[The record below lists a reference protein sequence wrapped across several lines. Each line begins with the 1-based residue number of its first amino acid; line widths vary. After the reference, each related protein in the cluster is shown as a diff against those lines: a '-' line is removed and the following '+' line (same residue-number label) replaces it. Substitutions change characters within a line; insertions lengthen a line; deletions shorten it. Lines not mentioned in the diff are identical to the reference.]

1 MIENYYEL
9 IVQKDKVI
17 IVDKKGQLT
26 QTDEFQGLVTK
37 IEDISGTYAGVLAR
51 VNMGVSESL
60 EFGAVKVS
68 ASVTLTC
75 DQNEKKINKAGELAF
90 KKSLELVMDGFR
102 EYGVKAGPQ

>member
-9 IVQKDKVI
+9 VVEKEKVV

-26 QTDEFQGLVTK
+26 KVDEFQKLVTK
-37 IEDISGTYAGVLAR
+37 PGDEKAIYAR
-51 VNMGVSESL
+51 VNMGVSESMEYGSL
-60 EFGAVKVS
+60 KVS

-75 DQNEKKINKAGELAF
+75 DQNEEKINKAGELAF
-90 KKSLELVMDGFR
+90 GKSLELIMDGFR